1 MKMRDRFLGL
11 NALRTRDHQRPA
23 LPAKYVTTHQFWVIF
38 PKLGP
43 SGGVTP
49 AVLGG
54 VNVKMTFFTKFSL
67 LLTHE

>member
-38 PKLGP
+38 PKLVPPG
-43 SGGVTP
+43 SATP
-49 AVLGG
+49 AGQEGG
-54 VNVKMTFFTKFSL
+54 EHENDPFLKIQSTFHT
-67 LLTHE
+67 